1 MRFASDDDY
10 NFAIERSD
18 ASLRTSRLAAMYDD
32 DGEEEDEEDDED

>member
-18 ASLRTSRLAAMYDD
+18 ASLRTSRLAAMYD
-32 DGEEEDEEDDED
+32 EDEEEEEQQED

>member
-18 ASLRTSRLAAMYDD
+18 ASLRTSRLAAMYD
-32 DGEEEDEEDDED
+32 EDEEEEQQED